1 MSKKEKVFYISSF
14 LFYLFILSLS
24 PISGDD
30 WGNYIA
36 GSNGLYHC
44 IGNAVG
50 MYFSWEG
57 RFVSRVLINIL
68 TYHKILWNIVNA
80 FLIVLFNYLCIK
92 IIKPKNNKLSYLFV
106 FLIIPFMNL
115 YTFSQTITW
124 VAGNITY
131 FFEIPLILIY
141 YMMLS
146 KKKYD
151 FKFNFIFLLLLSASI
166 PMFAE
171 HMAAILVIGNLIILF
186 YNYYKTKK
194 IDKKIIIFTIV
205 AIVFTLLMY
214 LSPGT
219 KLRSA
224 SENLDFNKL
233 SILGKIIYNI
243 PAFVYYTFMDNYYL
257 LVLFIITNFVII
269 KKRFKKKWIKILLTL
284 FLTVVPLI
292 TLIIY
297 PLSVVKNIN
306 IINNIWLIIYYIVF
320 LIISFFLNIFEK
332 NKESTFLFIIGIM
345 ANCVMLMS
353 PTWGYRTTLFT
364 YMMLALANII
374 LITKYLKNNK
384 FIEYILKL
392 FSIIICIMFI
402 VLYINIFRCQKDLE
416 KGIKKQLKENKDV
429 IDVVMFPN
437 YVNCNINPDNDFHLV
452 KYKEY
457 YSIPQDKQINF
468 IDGKWHYFVIYKK

>member
-1 MSKKEKVFYISSF
+1 MSKKEKMFYISSF
-14 LFYLFILSLS
+14 VFYLFILFLS

-36 GSNGLYHC
+36 GSNGLYHS

-68 TYHKILWNIVNA
+68 TYHKFLWNIVNA

-92 IIKPKNNKLSYLFV
+92 IIKPKRNKLCYLFV

-141 YMMLS
+141 YMMLYKKDYDS
-146 KKKYD
+146 KIKY
-151 FKFNFIFLLLLSASI
+151 IFLLLLSASI

-171 HMAAILVIGNLIILF
+171 HMAAVLVVGNLLILF
-186 YNYYKTKK
+186 YEYYKTKK
-194 IDKKIIIFTIV
+194 IDKRIVIFTIV
-205 AIVFTLLMY
+205 AIIFTLLMY

-224 SENLDFNKL
+224 SENIDFNKL
-233 SILGKIIYNI
+233 SIFGKLLYNI
-243 PAFVYYTFMDNYYL
+243 PTFVYYTFMDNYYL
-257 LVLFIITNFVII
+257 LILFIITNFLII
-269 KKRFKKKWIKILLTL
+269 KNKFKNKWFKFLLTL
-284 FLTVVPLI
+284 FLTIVPII

-297 PLSVVKNIN
+297 PLSIVKNFN

-320 LIISFFLNIFEK
+320 LIISFVLNIREK
-332 NKESTFLFIIGIM
+332 NKESTFIFIIGIM

-364 YMMLALANII
+364 YMMLSLANIMI
-374 LITKYLKNNK
+374 ISKYLKNNK
-384 FIEYILKL
+384 IIEIVLKVL
-392 FSIIICIMFI
+392 ATTICILFTI
-402 VLYINIFRCQKDLE
+402 LYINIFRCQKDLE
-416 KGIKKQLKENKDV
+416 KGIRTQLKEKKDV
-429 IDVVMFPN
+429 IDIVMFPN

-457 YSIPQDKQINF
+457 YNIPQDKKINF
-468 IDGKWHYFVIYKK
+468 IDGKWKYFVIYKK